1 MATPQYGAGP
11 HTNINTAAQNTN
23 GSVTFYTHHSTMD
36 HITMEPSAKSPDI
49 AQDVSE
55 PIEAEKDVYSATHT
69 LTMRQEPKKARVV
82 VRGKEKGK

>member
-1 MATPQYGAGP
+1 
-11 HTNINTAAQNTN
+11 
-23 GSVTFYTHHSTMD
+23 MD